1 MIFLI
6 KRIGRYS
13 LEFDGA
19 NITGYGSVGGKKEGE
34 GPLSENFDKLI
45 YDSYAGRKTYEQA
58 ENLFQQ
64 EAFELALNRGG
75 KKTDVFSGRNKL
87 DKYFKIKKLRADCP
101 ARSFYFTRKFFLL
114 FYRRELPCIDYLFR
128 RSSKPTYPRKQ
139 KHR

>member
-87 DKYFKIKKLRADCP
+87 DKYFKIK
-101 ARSFYFTRKFFLL
+101 SFERIVPPEAFTLPENFFYYFTVV
-114 FYRRELPCIDYLFR
+114 
-128 RSSKPTYPRKQ
+128 SYPV
-139 KHR
+139 